1 MCKLCLILNHGI
13 SKICHNERNR
23 DQNIFGWFCS
33 ASKNAVNNVMPHLLN
48 PYSLH
53 KKWSS
58 PLRISSVNVTKSK
71 GNCEFVKFTDA
82 KKFSIKNF
90 IFCALTMALVFF
102 LYPLKILSKPEVF
115 WWFRGVFK
123 VSSEWVNIF

>member
-23 DQNIFGWFCS
+23 DPNIFGWFCS
-33 ASKNAVNNVMPHLLN
+33 ASKNAVNIVMPHLLN

-71 GNCEFVKFTDA
+71 GNCEFGQIYWCEEIFN
-82 KKFSIKNF
+82 KKLHFLCSDYGTG
-90 IFCALTMALVFF
+90 LF